1 MASDLSDAES
11 SGTASSEELVD
22 ESMRNDF
29 PMMSREAE
37 RKASGARL
45 VAGIRREIARALRII
60 RTLRKNNLNRARL
73 ESEWPNGEG
82 PATQKQFEGELTQ
95 SQSMEQVDNTDFDRF
110 TRRLD
115 RRVGAL
121 EKRKE
126 FSRSYARAAVVV
138 FQFGCCAYCGEP
150 LPHEFDLDHID
161 QNPSNNDI
169 LNCAAACP
177 GCHDRKSVAF
187 MNRYDFI
194 LRPMMY
200 RCYYLRRHFQ
210 QLWQRK
216 SWEVEYLTS
225 FTMTNLQVAS
235 ISMSKV
241 KNAFRKLRS
250 APLTVPPVWQAD
262 DNVNA
267 VPVPLRN
274 KSDEVTIESK
284 SQSDIDRC
292 TFFSRLS
299 DVFNTPS
306 LLQKQF
312 GDTMYVAKT
321 IISRPVQPGYSN
333 RFSQFW
339 QVKYSDGDAEDYT
352 LEDFAR
358 HMTTCDVTITAGSL
372 LLKTASVGQ
381 ESYVL
386 VVIKKLGPDVWCK
399 DEFGSI
405 LGPIT
410 VSRAERWRRFWLCN
424 KTVYDKHLFSGTK
437 IGDFASFRRS
447 IVLNSPEKAA
457 ANAAR
462 AAIFAAFYA
471 RQVAEKAIVAAEA
484 AGRSITV
491 EQESQ
496 DYGVSVA
503 QNKAKVTLNQHK
515 MLRF

>member
-1 MASDLSDAES
+1 MASDAES
-11 SGTASSEELVD
+11 SDTASSEEIID
-22 ESMRNDF
+22 ESMQSDF
-29 PMMSREAE
+29 PIMSKEAQ
-37 RKASGARL
+37 RKTNGARL
-45 VAGIRREIARALRII
+45 VAGIRREIARALNII
-60 RTLRKNNLNRARL
+60 RTYRKNSLKRSRY
-73 ESEWPNGEG
+73 ESEWPNSEG
-82 PATQKQFEGELTQ
+82 PALQKQFEGELTQ

-138 FQFGCCAYCGEP
+138 FQFGCCSYCGEP

-200 RCYYLRRHFQ
+200 RCYVLRRHFQ
-210 QLWQRK
+210 QLWRQK
-216 SWEVEYLTS
+216 SWKNEYLTS
-225 FTMTNLQVAS
+225 FGMTNLQVAS
-235 ISMSKV
+235 MSVSKV
-241 KNAFRKLRS
+241 ETAFLSLKA
-250 APLTVPPVWQAD
+250 APLSVPAVWQAD

-274 KSDEVTIESK
+274 KSDEVTMESK

-299 DVFNTPS
+299 DVFSKPS

-312 GDTMYVAKT
+312 GDTMYAAKT
-321 IISRPVQPGYSN
+321 IISRPVQPGFSN

-339 QVKYSDGDAEDYT
+339 RVTYTDGDAEDYT

-358 HMTTCDVTITAGSL
+358 HMTTCDVTIKAGSL

-386 VVIKKLGPDVWCK
+386 VVMKKLGPDVWCK
-399 DEFGSI
+399 DEFGSV

-447 IVLNSPEKAA
+447 IVLDSPAKAA
-457 ANAAR
+457 ANAAS

-471 RQVAEKAIVAAEA
+471 RKVAEKAIVAAEA
-484 AGRSITV
+484 ASRSIAV

-503 QNKAKVTLNQHK
+503 QNKAKRTSNPRK